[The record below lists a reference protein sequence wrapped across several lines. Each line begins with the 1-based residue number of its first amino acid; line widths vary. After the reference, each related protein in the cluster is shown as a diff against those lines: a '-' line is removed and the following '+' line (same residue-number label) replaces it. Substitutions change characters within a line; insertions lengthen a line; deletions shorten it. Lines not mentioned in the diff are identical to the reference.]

1 MKIHKTICLVLVCGS
16 VAAQNVA
23 TRTNQFEVDFEDPKK
38 LVNTTI
44 PVINWITPEA
54 ETTYQQENKYKIKF
68 EIESTTPI
76 KNVII
81 SIKEAGSR
89 GTESAQSLATQT
101 IHPDAT
107 QNLHPTIEKS
117 ITLMEG
123 ENILEIVAENIDGI
137 KTVSYK
143 TVHVGTTN
151 LTDAR
156 TLDRTD
162 YALVFATDQYDNWPD
177 LVNPI
182 FDTRTIANELS
193 KTYGYKVE
201 IIENATQDQILKKL
215 REYIERKYKPLD
227 QLFIF
232 FAGHGNYDQT
242 FSEGYL
248 VPREALTKDEAK
260 TSYLSYNR
268 LRSVVN
274 NIPCEHIFLTMD
286 VCFGGT
292 FDQKIASSRG
302 MDDGG
307 SYTEK
312 GAAEFITQKLQY
324 KTRKFLTSGGK
335 QYVSDGVAGQHS
347 PFAKAFI
354 EALRSKGGRDGILT
368 LSEISPFVERLK
380 VTPRAGEFGD
390 NAPGSDFVFVSH

>member
-1 MKIHKTICLVLVCGS
+1 MKAIQTLFLATLCFS
-16 VAAQNVA
+16 AAAQNVA
-23 TRTNQFEVDFEDPKK
+23 TRTNEFEVDFADPNKV
-38 LVNTTI
+38 VNSTI
-44 PVINWITPEA
+44 PVINWITPVA

-68 EIESTTPI
+68 EIESSTPL
-76 KNVII
+76 KNITI
-81 SIKEAGSR
+81 SIKEGVASVSR
-89 GTESAQSLATQT
+89 GTQT
-101 IHPDAT
+101 IQPDAT
-107 QNLHPTIEKS
+107 QNLNPTFERS
-117 ITLMEG
+117 LTLLEG
-123 ENILEIVAENIDGI
+123 ENVLEIVAENADGV

-143 TVHVGTTN
+143 TVHVGSAG
-151 LTDAR
+151 LGDIAK
-156 TLDRTD
+156 LDRTD

-177 LVNPI
+177 LVNPV
-182 FDTRTIANELS
+182 FDTRTIAEELR

-201 IIENATQDQILKKL
+201 MVENATQEQILKKL
-215 REYIERKYKPLD
+215 REYIEKKYKPLD

-232 FAGHGNYDQT
+232 FAGHGNYDAT

-248 VPREALTKDEAK
+248 VPREALTKDDGK

-292 FDQKIASSRG
+292 FDQKLASSRG
-302 MDDGG
+302 MDDET
-307 SYTEK
+307 YKEK
-312 GAAEFITQKLQY
+312 SAAEFVTQKLMY

-335 QYVSDGVAGQHS
+335 QYVSDGIPGQHS
-347 PFAKAFI
+347 PFARAFI

-368 LSEISPFVERLK
+368 LNEITPFVEKLK
-380 VTPRAGEFGD
+380 ITPRAGEFGD